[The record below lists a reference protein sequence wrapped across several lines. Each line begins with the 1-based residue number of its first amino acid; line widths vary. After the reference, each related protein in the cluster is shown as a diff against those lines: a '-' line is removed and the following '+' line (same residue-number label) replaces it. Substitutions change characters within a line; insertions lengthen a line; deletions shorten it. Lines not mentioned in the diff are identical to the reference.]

1 MNLNVQFQV
10 ILVSY
15 FYGFFFMI
23 QFDIF
28 NRLFYYKKGKFI
40 RLLFEII
47 FYVFNALIYFILML
61 KTNNAIF
68 NIFSLLFIS
77 FGIISY
83 LILLQKYILKY
94 LNYLFNKVAKKVL
107 IIRLKLKVKYDKII
121 MERRKRKLEYEKNK
135 RTKGSHKKEKQN

>member
-1 MNLNVQFQV
+1 MGKNIKGNEKV
-10 ILVSY
+10 IEKMYNSNMEI
-15 FYGFFFMI
+15 GNHT
-23 QFDIF
+23 F
-28 NRLFYYKKGKFI
+28 NH
-40 RLLFEII
+40 LLLTKYNKEKINEEI
-47 FYVFNALIYFILML
+47 MS
-61 KTNNAIF
+61 TNNAIF